1 MWLLTLG
8 VFGFGWL
15 ADTWLAL
22 AAVISRAGK
31 DTGVA
36 SVPSAVGSAVT
47 PKRDHSGRLIIRVAE
62 GPQVSIPLVEID
74 DKDEDGR
81 LDKYLAETGG
91 VSRKSRQTKTL
102 LFHLV
107 PNLTSYWGG
116 ESYKLFTPE
125 GAPAFE
131 SRTYFAE
138 TFAETEELIDELKRA
153 VEKFT
158 PAQKGEPLVF
168 EVSVRVEFDAA
179 TMMGETES
187 ATSYHATV
195 DSAVLNVA
203 KPLILHL

>member
-1 MWLLTLG
+1 MSPITRLLITGLFGWLGIHRFLDRKTRTGIVWLLTLG

-22 AAVISRAGK
+22 TAVISRAGK

-91 VSRKSRQTKTL
+91 SLERVGRPRRFFFTWSRISLVTGGASLINCLLQRALRHSSPEHISRRL
-102 LFHLV
+102 
-107 PNLTSYWGG
+107 
-116 ESYKLFTPE
+116 
-125 GAPAFE
+125 
-131 SRTYFAE
+131 SR
-138 TFAETEELIDELKRA
+138 R
-153 VEKFT
+153 
-158 PAQKGEPLVF
+158 P
-168 EVSVRVEFDAA
+168 R
-179 TMMGETES
+179 
-187 ATSYHATV
+187 
-195 DSAVLNVA
+195 N
-203 KPLILHL
+203 